1 MREVAGSNPVV
12 PTTFLQK
19 VSNDRA
25 SIRCPQLSQPL
36 NRMPDILVT
45 NDDGIHA
52 PGLRALVIALQDL
65 GTVSVVAPSQERS
78 AAAQSLTVRQPI
90 FCEQIAEREW
100 AIEGTPADAMMVALH
115 RLFSKPPDLV
125 VSGINRGPNLGENV
139 FYSGTVGAATEAV
152 INHVPAIAISLAHR
166 GTGFVYEHA
175 AQFARQLADLI
186 IRKGLP
192 AGVLL
197 NVNVPG
203 AWTGGVRF
211 TRQSGKLTR
220 TVLQEGADP
229 RGRIYY
235 WLTEEPVPDPPDPES
250 DYAAIFAGHVSI
262 TPIELE
268 RTHEPSLS
276 YLSHWTE
283 LLESGVRVPK
293 RS

>member
-1 MREVAGSNPVV
+1 MPIQYFQLCQPSPSNV
-12 PTTFLQK
+12 
-19 VSNDRA
+19 
-25 SIRCPQLSQPL
+25 
-36 NRMPDILVT
+36 PDILVT

-52 PGLRALVIALQDL
+52 AGLRALLKGLEGLA
-65 GTVSVVAPSQERS
+65 TVSVVAPSQERS
-78 AAAQSLTVRQPI
+78 AAAQSLTVRHPI

-115 RLFSKPPDLV
+115 RLFPKPPDLV
-125 VSGINRGPNLGENV
+125 ISGINKGPNLGENV

-166 GTGFVYEHA
+166 GNGFIYDHA
-175 AQFARQLADLI
+175 ARFARRLADLI
-186 IRKGLP
+186 LQEGLP
-192 AGVLL
+192 SGVLL
-197 NVNVPG
+197 NVNVPLE
-203 AWTGGVRF
+203 WNGGVRL

-235 WLTEEPVPDPPDPES
+235 WLTEEPVAEPPDPES
-250 DYAAIFAGHVSI
+250 DYAAVFAGHISM

-276 YLSHWTE
+276 CLSHWTG
-283 LLESGVRVPK
+283 LLEAKVSQPRPL
-293 RS
+293 